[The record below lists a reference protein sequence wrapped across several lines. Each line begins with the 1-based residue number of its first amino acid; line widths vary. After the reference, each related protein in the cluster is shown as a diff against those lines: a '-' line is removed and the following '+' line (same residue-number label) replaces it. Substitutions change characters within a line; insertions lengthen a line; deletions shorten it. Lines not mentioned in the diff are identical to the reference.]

1 MTPQEVQ
8 LLADAVKIGFP
19 VIGTIAGTVIGG
31 VSTYVLAKLGHR
43 YDSRKELTKR
53 RFELLMQAANDVT
66 EFEHLIGSY
75 ATAVSNKVQGLKSV
89 LDYDAAKANILNN
102 NQPIR
107 RARMT
112 LKILDLPE
120 AEAKLEQYIELTRE
134 VMKFGASLSKER
146 SSELARVIVVG
157 PVDFYKALA
166 KEVALVGASGAQ

>member
-8 LLADAVKIGFP
+8 LFADAVKIGFP
-19 VIGTIAGTVIGG
+19 VIGTIAGTIIGG
-31 VSTYVLAKLGHR
+31 VSTYALAKLGHR
-43 YDSRKELTKR
+43 YDSQKELTKR

-75 ATAVSNKVQGLKSV
+75 ATAVSNKVQGLKSA

-134 VMKFGASLSKER
+134 VMKSGTSLSKER
-146 SSELARVIVVG
+146 ASELTKAIVIG
-157 PVDFYKALA
+157 PVEFYKALA
-166 KEVALVGASGAQ
+166 REMALVGAGGDR